1 MYIYLYL
8 YTCIHTYAHTRTRTH
23 THTHTQHTQHTH
35 THMSHTHTHTQC
47 ISAGTDL
54 ATQDVDL
61 FTEML
66 DGEQAVKDVEAVKAR
81 DALIR
86 GSKQSAAVD
95 AAVSSAMP
103 HHAHTTQAHST
114 RPSVI

>member
-1 MYIYLYL
+1 MHPYI
-8 YTCIHTYAHTRTRTH
+8 CAHTHSHAHAHAPTTH
-23 THTHTQHTQHTH
+23 TTH